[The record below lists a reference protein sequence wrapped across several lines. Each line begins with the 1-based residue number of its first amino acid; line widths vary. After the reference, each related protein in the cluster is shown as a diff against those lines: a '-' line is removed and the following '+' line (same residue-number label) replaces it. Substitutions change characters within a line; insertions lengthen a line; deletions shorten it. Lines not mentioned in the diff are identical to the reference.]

1 MTDQPGIDPWLD
13 ETSLQ
18 AAAQMGISPHEYVDR
33 AFAAER
39 ESFGHRVQQ
48 LRLQVQTR
56 RHDLAALRQD
66 QASDDA
72 IATMAAN
79 IEHALEQIAALML
92 RSGQLDKRH
101 RLALEALDRHQPL
114 DPDRALAEAERLLR
128 DEPS

>member
-1 MTDQPGIDPWLD
+1 MTDQPEIDPWLD

-18 AAAQMGISPHEYVDR
+18 AAAQMGISPREYVDR

-39 ESFGHRVQQ
+39 ESLGHRVQQ

-56 RHDLAALRQD
+56 RHDLAALRHD

-72 IATMAAN
+72 IATMNAN
-79 IEHALEQIAALML
+79 IERALQQIAELML
-92 RSGQLDKRH
+92 RSGQLDKRD
-101 RLALEALDRHQPL
+101 RSALEALDRDEPI